1 MFSVFY
7 HSLNISFLYFLQI
20 IFIIY
25 VCSPSFSCMHKGL
38 ATKESKNKPCLRT
51 FNLNFILAYQ
61 RDLLFSS
68 LFLLLCGEKFSIN
81 GIGQGDQK
89 PCNKVSYFIRLLCS

>member
-25 VCSPSFSCMHKGL
+25 VCSPSFPCMHKGL

-68 LFLLLCGEKFSIN
+68 LFSLLCGEKFSIN
-81 GIGQGDQK
+81 GIGQGGSK
-89 PCNKVSYFIRLLCS
+89 AM